1 MKGRKALITLL
12 VLVIAWINVLM
23 IALVALLWEALR

>member
-12 VLVIAWINVLM
+12 VFVIAWINVLM